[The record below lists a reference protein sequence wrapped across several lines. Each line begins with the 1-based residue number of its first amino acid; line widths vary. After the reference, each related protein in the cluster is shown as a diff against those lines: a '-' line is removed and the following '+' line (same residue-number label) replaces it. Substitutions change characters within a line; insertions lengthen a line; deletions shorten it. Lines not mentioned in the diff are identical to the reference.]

1 MRGMRRHVS
10 ATLIVLLCLTMAF
23 GASGVR
29 PASAQGGDT
38 ITVSGVGTASG
49 TPDIATVEIG
59 FESLANQLQN
69 AFNTSN
75 QNISNITKALIGAG
89 VSATDIQKIAFQ
101 IQPVDRVQA
110 GNPTGNFQFRIRQVL
125 RVTIR
130 DVSKADATVSA
141 AVAAGANIVQNFG
154 YALNQADTL
163 ENEAR
168 EQAVKNAR
176 MRADR
181 IAAALGVAVSDAVNV
196 VENVV
201 VAPVIPTGNGSRSDT
216 PAEGEV
222 TGNVG
227 QIIVTVNLTITYTL
241 RSQA

>member
-1 MRGMRRHVS
+1 MV
-10 ATLIVLLCLTMAF
+10 F
-23 GASGVR
+23 GAAGVR

-38 ITVSGVGTASG
+38 ITVNGVGTASG

-89 VSATDIQKIAFQ
+89 VQATDIQKVVFTIS
-101 IQPVDRVQA
+101 PVDRVQA

-125 RVTIR
+125 RVIVR
-130 DVSKADATVSA
+130 DVGKADATVTA
-141 AVAAGANIVQNFG
+141 AIAAGANIVQNFA
-154 YALNQADTL
+154 YALDQAD
-163 ENEAR
+163 EAEGRAR
-168 EQAVKNAR
+168 EAAMKNAR
-176 MRADR
+176 ARANQA
-181 IAAALGVAVSDAVNV
+181 AAALGVAVSDVVNV

-201 VAPVIPTGNGSRSDT
+201 VAPVIPIGNGSRST
-216 PAEGEV
+216 PPGESEV

-227 QIIVTVNLTITYTL
+227 QIIVTVNVTVTFTL